1 MTEIAHE
8 NENEKVCTNERTGN
22 SNIPVQKY
30 MDQIITGVMYV
41 EKYTCIPVKKHG
53 TVYTFQKNYMI
64 VLTYRY
70 QQVVL

>member
-1 MTEIAHE
+1 M
-8 NENEKVCTNERTGN
+8 KKYVQMKG
-22 SNIPVQKY
+22 PVTVTYRYKSTWIK
-30 MDQIITGVMYV
+30 IITGVMYV